1 MKFQILERREYR
13 DIERKEYRIMIVVI
27 FEPSLGAL
35 SGESPSDLRDAI
47 RNRREVHHTE
57 ERSDIVVLQYWQGS

>member
-1 MKFQILERREYR
+1 
-13 DIERKEYRIMIVVI
+13 MIVVI

-57 ERSDIVVLQYWQGS
+57 ERSDIVVLQYWQGSYRREEHLYHDHRNYPLNQ